1 MRVEAISKILL
12 CANVI
17 PDLFRYPEFLSKNSR
32 SRNPALCGIRDDKV
46 FLRWLSVSV
55 CSFLFLVAQVSHAQ
69 ETKADTII
77 IQTPTDTA
85 TLSSQRVEKIESYAS
100 RFDPRKALLFSAIMP
115 GAGQLYNKKYWKM
128 PLVYGGFAITTVV
141 VVFYDDALRRYRNE
155 LFYLLNND
163 LTVGQLQLTTT
174 QLRRGIDISRRQ
186 RDFFLLMSGV
196 WYILQM
202 VDAHVDAHLKEFQL
216 NPKLQ
221 VKWEPHFENSVV
233 FGRQAGL
240 SLTFRF

>member
-1 MRVEAISKILL
+1 MRA
-12 CANVI
+12 
-17 PDLFRYPEFLSKNSR
+17 F
-32 SRNPALCGIRDDKV
+32 ALCGLMI
-46 FLRWLSVSV
+46 
-55 CSFLFLVAQVSHAQ
+55 LVAGVSFAQ
-69 ETKADTII
+69 ETKADTVVIK
-77 IQTPTDTA
+77 TDTA

-128 PLVYGGFAITTVV
+128 PLVYGGFTVTTVV
-141 VVFYDDALRRYRNE
+141 VVFWDGQHRKYRNE
-155 LFYLLNND
+155 LFGVLNDGGTGLSPSGLNS
-163 LTVGQLQLTTT
+163 T
-174 QLRRGIDISRRQ
+174 QLRRAIDISRRQ
-186 RDFFLLMSGV
+186 RDFFILLSGV

-221 VKWEPHFENSVV
+221 VKWEPLLENNILL
-233 FGRQAGL
+233 GRQAGF